1 MHQLTPR
8 QRQITDLQGQGLA
21 QKQIADR
28 LNLSLSTVKTHLSR
42 AHARTGTRSGI
53 EMQAGIHGRQ
63 MEDVH
68 EDIRIIE
75 SVSKHADALLKK
87 RASPC

>member
-1 MHQLTPR
+1 MENLTPR
-8 QRQITDLQGQGLA
+8 QQQIVQLQSQGLG

-28 LNLSLSTVKTHLSR
+28 LHCSLSTVKTHLAR
-42 AHARTGTRSGI
+42 AQARTGTRSGI
-53 EMQAGIHGRQ
+53 EMQSSIHGRK
-63 MEDVH
+63 MDVVH

-75 SVSKHADALLKK
+75 SVSKHADAVLKQ

>member
-42 AHARTGTRSGI
+42 AHARTGTRSGL
-53 EMQAGIHGRQ
+53 EMQSGIRRRELGV
-63 MEDVH
+63 VH
-68 EDIRIIE
+68 DEIRTIE
-75 SVSKHADALLKK
+75 AVSKRAVAFLKK